1 MNPEDEQLWLDA
13 LAGRARGQDTA
24 PGAREASELR
34 KAMLAH
40 HTEAVTDVPAAD
52 AAREAE
58 LIARARRE
66 GLIRSP
72 QAPGSKHDP
81 DRRAARFAS
90 FPGRRGGLAVAAVA
104 ALAIGLGLFLR
115 TTTEVE
121 TVRSSPDGIVRLES
135 TDPTALKRAL
145 IEDLRAASVVA
156 EGYEMLGRQGVD
168 AELPQPLAPEVRQ
181 VLEKY
186 RIEPPINGLLR
197 VEITMPE
204 AQ

>member
-13 LAGRARGQDTA
+13 LAGRARGQDSGT
-24 PGAREASELR
+24 REASELR

-40 HTEAVTDVPAAD
+40 HTEAVTDEPAAD

-66 GLIRSP
+66 GLMG
-72 QAPGSKHDP
+72 QGSAREQ
-81 DRRAARFAS
+81 DRRAVRFARFQ
-90 FPGRRGGLAVAAVA
+90 GWRGGLAVAAVA

-121 TVRSSPDGIVRLES
+121 TVRSAPDRIVRLES
-135 TDPTALKRAL
+135 ADPAALKRAL
-145 IEDLRAASVVA
+145 IEDLRAASVAA

-186 RIEPPINGLLR
+186 RIEPPVNGMLR

>member
-13 LAGRARGQDTA
+13 LAGRARGQDSGT
-24 PGAREASELR
+24 REASELR

-40 HTEAVTDVPAAD
+40 HTEAVTDEPAAD

-66 GLIRSP
+66 GLMG
-72 QAPGSKHDP
+72 QGSAREQ
-81 DRRAARFAS
+81 DRRAVRFARFQ
-90 FPGRRGGLAVAAVA
+90 GWRGGLAVAAVA

-121 TVRSSPDGIVRLES
+121 TVRSAPDRIVRLES
-135 TDPTALKRAL
+135 ADPAALKRAL
-145 IEDLRAASVVA
+145 IEDLRAASVAA

-186 RIEPPINGLLR
+186 RIEPPVNGMLR
-197 VEITMPE
+197 VQITMPE